1 MINRVLVVCSGNI
14 CRSPLAEV
22 IFKRE
27 LPQIEFDSAGLLVEQ
42 SGLHDYSA
50 ARYSQKVASFHNLDL
65 SCHRAKQLNREL
77 VEWSDLILVMEHE
90 HINRLSDIVAGARAK
105 TLLIGQWIG
114 VGEVADPINKGY
126 AEFVDCYATLERAV
140 DSWRARL
147 AR

>member
-1 MINRVLVVCSGNI
+1 MISRVLIVCSGNI

-27 LPQIEFDSAGLLVEQ
+27 LPQMEFDSAGLLVEQ

-50 ARYSQKVASFHNLDL
+50 ARYSQKVANLHNLDL

-77 VEWSDLILVMEHE
+77 VEWSDLILAMSHD
-90 HINRLSDIVAGARAK
+90 HIDLVSELNSGATGK

-114 VGEVADPINKGY
+114 VGEVNDPLGKDI
-126 AEFVDCYATLERAV
+126 EQFEHCYRTLARAIE
-140 DSWRARL
+140 SWRSRL
-147 AR
+147 S